1 MTTKQQLAKEFDE
14 KFPYLYRNLLERSR
28 ESDWEYQNDKIHLFL
43 DQAYDRIREE
53 ALREADEAMQLALYK
68 AEKQDPRWAPVRLRG
83 WAHCKRVAL
92 EAIHSLIT
100 KK

>member
-1 MTTKQQLAKEFDE
+1 MTTKQQLAEEFDE

-53 ALREADEAMQLALYK
+53 SLREAEACVPKKLPFPGQADVVWLGGWNK
-68 AEKQDPRWAPVRLRG
+68 ARKDT
-83 WAHCKRVAL
+83 L